1 MFAWHEIGWEG
12 GTTVQ
17 ANTVSTTGASGL
29 SGAVTNGSI
38 VSINTGVFYVG
49 GYFVFKD
56 AETLILEKYSDT
68 PSYRVGLQVTE
79 SIITSDTDTS
89 LLDPAQGAYNYA
101 AQGANRYKI
110 VLDLSAKTFTAT
122 DPVENAA
129 DENFFQL
136 LKVLNG
142 VKQEETKYPV
152 YSELEKTLARR
163 TFDESGDYV
172 GALDWFTTAIKE
184 DSSHSDAYN
193 GVGWTMGHLRQ
204 ADSSVY
210 YFNKYLNR
218 DSTAF
223 ENILDFYAGLSFAY
237 NAIGDD
243 GNARLYGQ
251 TYFFGNQNSE
261 IGDPDWCFCHKTDIN
276 QLDVRLV
283 LAISEYRLGLFENA
297 QSSINSAYG
306 DLSNQLKGGSNN
318 STATD
323 YLDINSNGTFDSGD
337 ELFNGEWQDAGT
349 QGILEEGEIKY
360 FDEYP
365 LNYDYNTVLGRTYL
379 ANHLSLLQDH
389 LSVKNG
395 ENGLSCFE
403 NNGKG
408 GGYCQ

>member
-1 MFAWHEIGWEG
+1 M
-12 GTTVQ
+12 
-17 ANTVSTTGASGL
+17 
-29 SGAVTNGSI
+29 
-38 VSINTGVFYVG
+38 INTI
-49 GYFVFKD
+49 KQN
-56 AETLILEKYSDT
+56 LNYSM
-68 PSYRVGLQVTE
+68 L
-79 SIITSDTDTS
+79 S
-89 LLDPAQGAYNYA
+89 LLMLLVFGCRGEVVPTDN
-101 AQGANRYKI
+101 
-110 VLDLSAKTFTAT
+110 DLSSYGW
-122 DPVENAA
+122 VM
-129 DENFFQL
+129 
-136 LKVLNG
+136 
-142 VKQEETKYPV
+142 Y
-152 YSELEKTLARR
+152 
-163 TFDESGDYV
+163 ESGDYV

-360 FDEYP
+360 
-365 LNYDYNTVLGRTYL
+365 LMNTP
-379 ANHLSLLQDH
+379 
-389 LSVKNG
+389 
-395 ENGLSCFE
+395 
-403 NNGKG
+403 
-408 GGYCQ
+408 

>member
-1 MFAWHEIGWEG
+1 M
-12 GTTVQ
+12 
-17 ANTVSTTGASGL
+17 
-29 SGAVTNGSI
+29 
-38 VSINTGVFYVG
+38 Y
-49 GYFVFKD
+49 
-56 AETLILEKYSDT
+56 
-68 PSYRVGLQVTE
+68 
-79 SIITSDTDTS
+79 
-89 LLDPAQGAYNYA
+89 
-101 AQGANRYKI
+101 
-110 VLDLSAKTFTAT
+110 
-122 DPVENAA
+122 
-129 DENFFQL
+129 
-136 LKVLNG
+136 
-142 VKQEETKYPV
+142 
-152 YSELEKTLARR
+152 
-163 TFDESGDYV
+163 ESGDYV

-223 ENILDFYAGLSFAY
+223 ENILDFYAGLGFAY

-243 GNARLYGQ
+243 GNARLYAQ

-297 QSSINSAYG
+297 QLSINAAYG
-306 DLSNQLKGGSNN
+306 DLSNQLNSGSNN

-323 YLDINSNGTFDSGD
+323 YLDVNSNGTFDSGD

-365 LNYDYNTVLGRTYL
+365 LNYDHSTVLGRTYL

-389 LSVKNG
+389 LSVNNG

>member
-1 MFAWHEIGWEG
+1 M
-12 GTTVQ
+12 
-17 ANTVSTTGASGL
+17 
-29 SGAVTNGSI
+29 
-38 VSINTGVFYVG
+38 INTT
-49 GYFVFKD
+49 KQNLNN
-56 AETLILEKYSDT
+56 TMLSLLILLLFGCRGEVV
-68 PSYRVGLQVTE
+68 P
-79 SIITSDTDTS
+79 TD
-89 LLDPAQGAYNYA
+89 N
-101 AQGANRYKI
+101 
-110 VLDLSAKTFTAT
+110 DLSSYGW
-122 DPVENAA
+122 VM
-129 DENFFQL
+129 
-136 LKVLNG
+136 
-142 VKQEETKYPV
+142 Y
-152 YSELEKTLARR
+152 
-163 TFDESGDYV
+163 ESGDYV

-184 DSSHSDAYN
+184 DSAHSDAYN

-306 DLSNQLKGGSNN
+306 DLSNQLNSGSNN

-323 YLDINSNGTFDSGD
+323 YLDINSNGAFDSGD

-349 QGILEEGEIKY
+349 QGIIEEGEIKY

-365 LNYDYNTVLGRTYL
+365 LNYDHSTVLGRTYL

-389 LSVKNG
+389 LSVNNG